1 MKYLHNAIEKTLM
14 RSRKIPPKIM
24 LICYVELHPIMILA
38 LRPVSVI
45 CSYWVVIP
53 LIHKTNQNRHKDVID
68 SQRTPSKILNVK
80 RHLYR

>member
-14 RSRKIPPKIM
+14 GSHKIPPKIM
-24 LICYVELHPIMILA
+24 LICYVELHPIMILE

-68 SQRTPSKILNVK
+68 S
-80 RHLYR
+80 